1 MPSSPSRGQI
11 SAFSRAGVNRN
22 ATGRAAKKSA
32 GWGSNVKM
40 ALGAARSLASATAR
54 SMTA

>member
-40 ALGAARSLASATAR
+40 ALGAARSLPSATAR